1 MDASVA
7 SAGPESV
14 RRQLESWV
22 PLDERVSFSLAVVG
36 FGQLARAGGGWGDA
50 FIAHVARLSAA
61 QAAPADG
68 LIASTGSSSNLDPG
82 PNLHPVPIDELI
94 ASTGS
99 SSNLDPGPNLHPA
112 PIDELIASTGSSSNP
127 DPGPDAGPDPDPDA
141 APGPDLNKRSTSSSG
156 RSSYMYSSWATSG
169 AVGASN
175 QQLAG
180 PKAVGARDRATMCAT
195 AVHDALRHAE
205 LEPVALAQSIVG
217 RMNAAACPLVS
228 V

>member
-1 MDASVA
+1 MA

-61 QAAPADG
+61 QAEPADG

-82 PNLHPVPIDELI
+82 PNLHPV
-94 ASTGS
+94 
-99 SSNLDPGPNLHPA
+99 

>member
-82 PNLHPVPIDELI
+82 PNLHPV
-94 ASTGS
+94 
-99 SSNLDPGPNLHPA
+99 

>member
-1 MDASVA
+1 MA

-82 PNLHPVPIDELI
+82 PNLHPV
-94 ASTGS
+94 
-99 SSNLDPGPNLHPA
+99 